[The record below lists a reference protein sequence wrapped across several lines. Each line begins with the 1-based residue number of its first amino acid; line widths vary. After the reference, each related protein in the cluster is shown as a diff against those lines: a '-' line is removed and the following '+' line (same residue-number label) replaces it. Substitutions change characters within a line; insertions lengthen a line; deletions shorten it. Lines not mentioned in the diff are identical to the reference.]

1 MTTKSPVRTKLLPS
15 ATPTETEL
23 EAWAALSRDT
33 QMSRYR
39 DALTHPDCSM
49 VADDDMNDILEAARQ
64 RVASRV
70 RG

>member
-1 MTTKSPVRTKLLPS
+1 MTTKSPVRTNVPPS
-15 ATPTETEL
+15 ATPTEAEL
-23 EAWAALSRDT
+23 EAWGDLSRDA

-39 DALTHPDCSM
+39 DALKHPDCSE
-49 VADDDMNDILEAARQ
+49 VADDDMNDILAAARQ